1 MKCPS
6 CGGAQLIT
14 DARDYTYQYKNQTV
28 IFKKIRGDYCDSC
41 GEVYFNDID
50 GQKFSTKLL
59 KFNKKVNASLFDP
72 SLISSVRKKLKLDQK
87 EAGKIFGGGVNA
99 FSRYENGKSKPPI
112 ALIKLFFILDQY
124 PELLELI
131 KCV

>member
-1 MKCPS
+1 MKCPI
-6 CGGAQLIT
+6 CGESRLT
-14 DARDYTYQYKNQTV
+14 NDARDYKYEYKSHFLV
-28 IFKKIRGDYCDSC
+28 IKKVKGQYCDGC
-41 GEVYFNDID
+41 GEVILANEV
-50 GQKFSTKLL
+50 GNKLNL
-59 KFNKKVNASLFDP
+59 KMLEFNKKVNASLFDP

-131 KCV
+131 KCI